1 MSSIKT
7 VIATINGQEYT
18 LTYNSTSGKYEATIT
33 APSTTSYHV
42 NSEHYYPVTIKAT
55 DNAGNVATIND
66 TDSTFGAK
74 LKLRVKETVKPT
86 INVTSIGANAIL
98 TTNSPAITFTV
109 TDTGAGVNKSTV
121 TLKIDDTAVTLPAPT
136 EITNG
141 YSWTYNASGLSDGSH
156 TIKIDATDY
165 DDNKAT
171 QFTRTFTVDTVPPT
185 LNVTAPSNGIAT
197 NNKTLTVTGTTNDA
211 TSSPVSV
218 TIAVNGTDAGAV
230 TVGSNGSFSK
240 AVTLTEGTNTITIVA
255 TDKAGKTT
263 TVTRTVE
270 LDTSIPVFTSV
281 TVTPNPVNTGASYTI
296 SVEVNS

>member
-42 NSEHYYPVTIKAT
+42 NDGHYYPVTLKAT

-66 TDSTFGAK
+66 TDSSLGAK

-86 INVTSIGANAIL
+86 INITSIGANAIL
-98 TTNSPAITFTV
+98 TTNSPAIIFTV
-109 TDTGAGVNKSTV
+109 TDAGAGVNKSTV
-121 TLKIDDTAVTLPAPT
+121 TLKIDDTAVTLGTPS

-141 YSWTYNASGLSDGSH
+141 YQWTYNASGLSDGSH

-165 DDNKAT
+165 DDNKAI

-197 NNKTLTVTGTTNDA
+197 NNKTLTVSGTTNDA
-211 TSSPVSV
+211 TSSPVTV

-230 TVGSNGSFSK
+230 TVGTDGSFSK
-240 AVTLTEGTNTITIVA
+240 AVTLTEGNNTITIVA
-255 TDKAGKTT
+255 TDKAGKST

>member
-18 LTYNSTSGKYEATIT
+18 LTYNSTSKKYEATIT

-42 NSEHYYPVTIKAT
+42 NDGHYYPVTVKAT

-66 TDSTFGAK
+66 SDSTFGAK
-74 LKLRVKETVKPT
+74 LKLRVKETVKP
-86 INVTSIGANAIL
+86 IIDVLSIGANAIL

-109 TDTGAGVNKSTV
+109 TDSGAGVNTSSVK
-121 TLKIDDTAVTLPAPT
+121 LKIDGTAVTLGTPT

-141 YSWTYNASGLSDGSH
+141 YQWTYSASGLGDGAHSI
-156 TIKIDATDY
+156 TIDATDN
-165 DDNKAT
+165 DDNQAT
-171 QFTRTFTVDTVPPT
+171 QFTRSFTIDTVPPT
-185 LNVTAPSNGIAT
+185 LNVTSPSNGIAT
-197 NNKTLTVTGTTNDA
+197 NNKTLTVSGTTNDA

-218 TIAVNGTDAGAV
+218 TIAVNGVDSGAV
-230 TVGSNGSFSK
+230 TVGSDGSFVK
-240 AVTLTEGTNTITIVA
+240 AVTLTEGSNTITIVA
-255 TDKAGKTT
+255 TDKAGKST